1 MSSEAKFLSSILGGR
16 GNRDGDD
23 DFSASDAGSFD
34 DDDAEQFSTVSIK
47 SPEDESHSDNSST
60 RPTDVHVSVPL
71 SAPRASN
78 VRAEI
83 SVQNPPAPPL
93 LSATANHPNP
103 AVGNTQYLAQL
114 EEVQVRE
121 YSKRQWLKATMPS
134 IFTPLIRMTEIV
146 QTTPYQSA
154 PTDGT

>member
-1 MSSEAKFLSSILGGR
+1 MSGEATFLASILEGL
-16 GNRDGDD
+16 GNHDGDD
-23 DFSASDAGSFD
+23 NFSASDAGSFD
-34 DDDAEQFSTVSIK
+34 DDDAEQFSTVPIK
-47 SPEDESHSDNSST
+47 SAEDESHSDHSSAG
-60 RPTDVHVSVPL
+60 PIDVPVFVPP
-71 SAPRASN
+71 SAHRASN
-78 VRAEI
+78 VPAEI